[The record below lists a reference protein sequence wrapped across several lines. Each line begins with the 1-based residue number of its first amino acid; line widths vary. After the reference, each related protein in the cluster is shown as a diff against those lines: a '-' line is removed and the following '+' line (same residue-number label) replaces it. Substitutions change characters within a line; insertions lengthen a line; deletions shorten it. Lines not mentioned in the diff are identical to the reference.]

1 MKQEELSFKNIMKEN
16 ERESVMILNILIS
29 Y

>member
-1 MKQEELSFKNIMKEN
+1 MEQEELSFNNIMKEN

-29 Y
+29 S